1 MTVQPV
7 GFIHLSQGKLFGI
20 TDFLWSCFFFFLLLC
35 FETEAFS
42 RRELRAC
49 AIFDTWCMWGNE
61 EQRERAVSSKCYD
74 IRDGDCFL
82 VIAPTDRFQNLFLL
96 LKPQLMSVHSVHHTW
111 VIQKNMLER
120 FLCKKWKKYN
130 GLPSSKADSYVVC
143 NKGKSFAT
151 FRILLE

>member
-1 MTVQPV
+1 
-7 GFIHLSQGKLFGI
+7 
-20 TDFLWSCFFFFLLLC
+20 
-35 FETEAFS
+35 
-42 RRELRAC
+42 
-49 AIFDTWCMWGNE
+49 MWGNE

-120 FLCKKWKKYN
+120 FLCKKWKKYY
-130 GLPSSKADSYVVC
+130 GLPSSKAELCSLQQRKVFCYFQDSIGVGGDGHIPASPPKIY
-143 NKGKSFAT
+143 T
-151 FRILLE
+151 FVHPFTIQRYSELGSTKFCPLFHGIWPC